1 MQQLQ
6 YVTHVNSVSKS
17 SQKCFTT
24 EIPTDGGA
32 TGTAVPFVFPVPAVP
47 AVPVISGVG
56 GVGGVGAGS
65 RGMAVCEG
73 IGAAAGGAA
82 WGGTA
87 SRGSRGSRGSLGS
100 RGVAVS
106 SGMGCS
112 CVSDLRQ
119 SAVGSHDVIGFPT
132 VCRSLETAQDVH
144 CMCSVQTLMQE
155 QVNSRAASTDLRAD
169 DGSARGAGGSLEPSK
184 VQRFCSFFQNILCH
198 NLVTTFHFYV
208 SLRSRAGSI
217 VLFLSV
223 TFLSMVAWLRS
234 FFMCNQGEL
243 NHFCLANVTE
253 SVSQKSK
260 SGCRH
265 PTSQPTSLQ
274 PKLGA
279 AWMTIQT
286 SQDHHPDKENNSLT
300 QHVALL

>member
-1 MQQLQ
+1 M
-6 YVTHVNSVSKS
+6 SKS

-32 TGTAVPFVFPVPAVP
+32 TGTAVPFVVPVP

-56 GVGGVGAGS
+56 GVGGVGAAS
-65 RGMAVCEG
+65 RGMAVGEG

-87 SRGSRGSRGSLGS
+87 SRGSLGS

-119 SAVGSHDVIGFPT
+119 SAVGHDVIGFPA

-169 DGSARGAGGSLEPSK
+169 DGSARGASRRK
-184 VQRFCSFFQNILCH
+184 
-198 NLVTTFHFYV
+198 
-208 SLRSRAGSI
+208 LRA
-217 VLFLSV
+217 
-223 TFLSMVAWLRS
+223 
-234 FFMCNQGEL
+234 
-243 NHFCLANVTE
+243 
-253 SVSQKSK
+253 
-260 SGCRH
+260 
-265 PTSQPTSLQ
+265 
-274 PKLGA
+274 
-279 AWMTIQT
+279 
-286 SQDHHPDKENNSLT
+286 
-300 QHVALL
+300 